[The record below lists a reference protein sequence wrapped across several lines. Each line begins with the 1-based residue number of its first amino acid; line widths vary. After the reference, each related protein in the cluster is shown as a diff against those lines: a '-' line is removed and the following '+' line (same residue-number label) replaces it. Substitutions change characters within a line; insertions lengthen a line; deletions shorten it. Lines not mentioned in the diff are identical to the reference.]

1 MLFSSTTFLYLFLP
15 LVLFFY
21 FVVFKKSRLFQ
32 NIFLLIASLIFYAWG
47 EPKFVFI
54 MILSIVVNWLTG
66 LIISKT
72 HQCKTIS
79 KLLIIFNIVFNI
91 GLLFIFKYLAFTGN
105 IINKVFQLN
114 LSIPTIL
121 LPIGISFFTFQAISY
136 VVDVYR
142 HNGQVQTNILYVGLY
157 ISFFPQLIAGP
168 IVRYE
173 TISNEIKNRN
183 ETLDDFLNGFAR
195 FIVGLSKKV
204 LLANSFAIVAD
215 QSFNAVAD
223 RNNISVMFGWL
234 GAIAYTFQIFF
245 DFGGYSD
252 MAIGLGRMFGFH
264 FLENFNYP
272 YISTSIT
279 EFWRRWH
286 ISLGTWFRDY
296 LYIPLGGNRCSKYRN
311 IFNLFI
317 VWFLTGVWHGANFT
331 FIVWGLM
338 YFILLV
344 LEKLTGFYKYKKLK
358 FFKWLYT
365 IFFVLIGWV
374 FFRSESI
381 SDAVLYLKIMFGLN
395 ENAFV
400 DGLFTGWFTQNIVLI
415 FIGILLS
422 TPLFKYISQK
432 TINNTLFDW
441 IRVISRIIL
450 FILSVASL
458 LSNSYNPFIY
468 FNF

>member
-1 MLFSSTTFLYLFLP
+1 
-15 LVLFFY
+15 
-21 FVVFKKSRLFQ
+21 
-32 NIFLLIASLIFYAWG
+32 
-47 EPKFVFI
+47 
-54 MILSIVVNWLTG
+54 
-66 LIISKT
+66 
-72 HQCKTIS
+72 
-79 KLLIIFNIVFNI
+79 
-91 GLLFIFKYLAFTGN
+91 
-105 IINKVFQLN
+105 
-114 LSIPTIL
+114 
-121 LPIGISFFTFQAISY
+121 
-136 VVDVYR
+136 
-142 HNGQVQTNILYVGLY
+142 
-157 ISFFPQLIAGP
+157 
-168 IVRYE
+168 
-173 TISNEIKNRN
+173 
-183 ETLDDFLNGFAR
+183 
-195 FIVGLSKKV
+195 
-204 LLANSFAIVAD
+204 
-215 QSFNAVAD
+215 
-223 RNNISVMFGWL
+223 
-234 GAIAYTFQIFF
+234 
-245 DFGGYSD
+245 